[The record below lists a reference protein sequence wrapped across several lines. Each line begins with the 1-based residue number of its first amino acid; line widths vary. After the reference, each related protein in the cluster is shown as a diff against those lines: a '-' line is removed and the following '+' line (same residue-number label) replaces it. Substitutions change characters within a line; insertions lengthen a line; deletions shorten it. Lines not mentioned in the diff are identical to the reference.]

1 VVVKLSVEIS
11 DIKFIPKGQVP
22 KKEKRTRWDEIFKA
36 IPKGQ
41 AAVFTESQVSP
52 SSARQ
57 ALQRRRRK
65 GLYQHLSVIIEGKKR
80 QRTIYIV
87 NNEEN

>member
-1 VVVKLSVEIS
+1 VVKVSVKIT
-11 DIKFIPKGQVP
+11 DIKFIPKEQVP
-22 KKEKRTRWDEIFKA
+22 KKERRTRWDEIFKA
-36 IPKGQ
+36 IPKGK

-57 ALQRRRRK
+57 ALQRQKRK
-65 GLYQHLSVIIEGKKR
+65 GFYKHLNVIIEGKKG

-87 NNEEN
+87 NNEE